1 MPLWGWT
8 LVVVGA
14 VLFLGLLM
22 AWSYAARIDR
32 LHRRLASAR
41 LGLDRHLVRR
51 SAEAL
56 RISESRPAQEAGG
69 SSLHEAATTALLV
82 SQFPL
87 APDTLGGFARQG
99 AGSQDDAA
107 TRLAAESTLSWN
119 LRETLDV
126 PLRAALEEDPLT
138 RVQLQS
144 LDDAC
149 NRVRVARNL
158 HNQDVLQVRA
168 LRGKPLV
175 RLAHLAGSAPMPQFV
190 DFDDLS

>member
-1 MPLWGWT
+1 MALWGWA

-14 VLFLGLLM
+14 VLLLGLLM
-22 AWSYAARIDR
+22 AWNYAARVDR
-32 LHRRLASAR
+32 LHRRLSSAR

-56 RISESRPAQEAGG
+56 RISESPLAQEAGG
-69 SSLHEAATTALLV
+69 AALHEAATTALLV

-99 AGSQDDAA
+99 SGTQDDAA
-107 TRLAAESTLSWN
+107 TRLAAESALSWN
-119 LRETLDV
+119 LRETLNE
-126 PLRAALEEDPLT
+126 PLREALRNDPLT

-168 LRGKPLV
+168 LRARPLV
-175 RLAHLAGSAPMPQFV
+175 RLGHLAGSAPMPQFV

>member
-1 MPLWGWT
+1 MALWGWA
-8 LVVVGA
+8 LVLSGA
-14 VLFLGLLM
+14 VLLFGLLIM
-22 AWSYAARIDR
+22 WSYAARVDR
-32 LHRRLASAR
+32 LHRRLSSAR

-56 RISESRPAQEAGG
+56 RISESPLAVDAGG
-69 SSLHEAATTALLV
+69 PALHEAATAALLV

-99 AGSQDDAA
+99 VGSQDDAA
-107 TRLAAESTLSWN
+107 TRLAAESALSWN
-119 LRETLDV
+119 LRETLDET
-126 PLRAALEEDPLT
+126 LRAALENDPLT
-138 RVQLQS
+138 EVQLQS

-168 LRGKPLV
+168 LRGKALV

-190 DFDDLS
+190 DFDDVA